1 MPRVGLS
8 RPIVVAE
15 AARIADEIGW
25 EALTL
30 AAVAT
35 RLGVRLPSLYK
46 HIDGRDALRTHVAV
60 DALRGL
66 AIELSAATVGKSGRE
81 AITAL
86 ADAYRGFA
94 ARRPG
99 AYAATI
105 AAPDPGNA
113 EHVAAATAV
122 LQVALSVLE
131 GFGLTGADAI
141 DALRGLRALMHGFVA
156 IEAAGGYR
164 MPEDLDHSYHRLV
177 ASFGV
182 ALSTWQA
189 ETGPAVTGAA
199 QVSAR

>member
-1 MPRVGLS
+1 MPRAGLS
-8 RPIVVAE
+8 RPLVVAE
-15 AARIADEIGW
+15 AALIADEIGW

-30 AAVAT
+30 AAVAS

-46 HIDGRDALRTHVAV
+46 HIDGRDALRTHVAIFS
-60 DALRGL
+60 LRGL
-66 AIELSAATVGKSGRE
+66 AIELSAATVGKSGGE
-81 AITAL
+81 AISAL

-99 AYAATI
+99 AYASTI

-113 EHVAAATAV
+113 EHVAAAAAV

-131 GFGLTGADAI
+131 GFALTGADAI

-164 MPEDLDHSYHRLV
+164 MAQDLDRSYCRLV
-177 ASFGV
+177 ASFGDV
-182 ALSTWQA
+182 LSTWGA
-189 ETGPAVTGAA
+189 DAGPAGTVAA
-199 QVSAR
+199 QVSTL